1 MQIDRQAD
9 PTQSFDLTQSILD
22 SIQSI
27 EDGVQ
32 WALDSQSDREPQVSE
47 RRSRKRV
54 PYPQPFFITP
64 LNRHGESLVPET
76 ISVIGHRLSPAGI
89 DFYHREAIPY
99 RHVIASFPVQDEHWV
114 AFVLHLNWCRF
125 NRFGWY
131 DNGGRFLR
139 MVPSPMEQPNIEAT
153 HSTGNTEDKS
163 LG

>member
-1 MQIDRQAD
+1 MQIDRPID
-9 PTQSFDLTQSILD
+9 PTPTFDLTQSILD

-27 EDGVQ
+27 EEGVQ

-64 LNRHGESLVPET
+64 LNRHGESLVAET

-99 RHVIASFPVQDEHWV
+99 RHVIASFPVQDDHWV

-139 MVPSPMEQPNIEAT
+139 MVPSPIEQPAIEEGHRSSQAE
-153 HSTGNTEDKS
+153 GQKS
-163 LG
+163 G

>member
-1 MQIDRQAD
+1 MHIDRPID
-9 PTQSFDLTQSILD
+9 PTPTFDLTQSILD
-22 SIQSI
+22 SMQSI
-27 EDGVQ
+27 EEGVQ

-64 LNRHGESLVPET
+64 LNRQGESLVAET

-99 RHVIASFPVQDEHWV
+99 RHVIASFPVQEDHWV

-139 MVPSPMEQPNIEAT
+139 MVPSPIEQPPIE
-153 HSTGNTEDKS
+153 EDQRPSQAEAPKS
-163 LG
+163 G